1 VQEIHTDV
9 VPLQSLFKQLVSGDL
24 YLVGSSSA
32 TDGQG
37 FIKFYPSL
45 GDASRTPRDIHI
57 LTLQG
62 HPEFSESI
70 ITGLTWQLKD
80 MMDVPT
86 LIDYWGPKGG
96 LYDDEPLNKEG
107 TGRRWWKT
115 DGVNI
120 ISVVYWKMLG
130 VTPLAEA
137 SKFVSKEGITRVLQK
152 PEALEAS
159 VKARREGKAVLRRW
173 WRLLNSF
180 KLFRKILSATIQ
192 W

>member
-1 VQEIHTDV
+1 
-9 VPLQSLFKQLVSGDL
+9 
-24 YLVGSSSA
+24 
-32 TDGQG
+32 
-37 FIKFYPSL
+37 
-45 GDASRTPRDIHI
+45 
-57 LTLQG
+57 
-62 HPEFSESI
+62 
-70 ITGLTWQLKD
+70 
-80 MMDVPT
+80 M
-86 LIDYWGPKGG
+86 IDYWGPKGS

-159 VKARREGKAVLRRW
+159 VKARREGESSTQKMVA
-173 WRLLNSF
+173 
-180 KLFRKILSATIQ
+180 IA
-192 W
+192 